1 MSEAKMII
9 IGPEKLVSIF
19 ALLGVEVR
27 PVSDAKE
34 AYDAFIKVQNE
45 YSLIVV
51 LESVAE
57 KILQNVKE
65 NLPLILPDTFVHE
78 KKSEKA
84 LRRLF
89 EKILG
94 VDLLAEG
101 EGYYER

>member
-9 IGPEKLVSIF
+9 IGPEKLVSVF
-19 ALLGVEVR
+19 AVLGVEVR

-34 AYDAFIKVQNE
+34 AFEVFTRVQNE

-65 NLPLILPDTFVHE
+65 DLPLILPDTFSHE

-84 LRRLF
+84 LRKLF

-101 EGYYER
+101 EGYYGR

>member
-1 MSEAKMII
+1 MII
-9 IGPEKLVSIF
+9 IGPEKLVSVF
-19 ALLGVEVR
+19 AVLGVEVR

-34 AYDAFIKVQNE
+34 AFEVFTRVQNE

-65 NLPLILPDTFVHE
+65 DLPLILPDTFSHE

-84 LRRLF
+84 LRKLF

-101 EGYYER
+101 EGYYGR